1 MKFKSFFALATLAA
15 LAFAGCQPNS
25 EKIEAPAS
33 ISLDKTTLELFVAKD
48 APSQTI
54 QLTST
59 RDWRVESQPEW
70 VVLDQ
75 SEGKGSEKPQTIT
88 VSVEDNESYNRSG
101 DIVFTI
107 GIRKAPLQV
116 SQEGSKGE
124 LVAEG
129 EGTVESPF
137 NVLGAIEYVK
147 GLKDEAGE
155 FVASEK
161 EVYIKGTVAM
171 IEEAY
176 SFGYG
181 NGTFFIT
188 DDGTINTPKFYCFRV
203 YYLGGEKWTIVNP
216 ALQKG
221 DEVVVQSKV
230 INYKGNTP
238 ETVQV
243 GSNPGPAYNGKL
255 YSLNGSTE
263 PLVTERDFSNAPEKT
278 VAEFIAAADKNNFY
292 KLRGAVSGFN
302 STYCSFDLSDG
313 TDTIYVYSVANA
325 DAWKSKIANK
335 DTVVL
340 AGAYDFYK
348 SKNQHEVV
356 SAWIMELVSGPQQ
369 TEFEDLTVAEFIRK
383 ADTELAY
390 RLSGTVSGFTTG
402 KDNSGNPVMSFN
414 LSDQTDK
421 ILVYGFKAGEYD
433 KWATQLSNRGTVTL
447 HGVYKAYTK
456 DGVTTPEVMEAVIES
471 FEPAPPQTEFE
482 EISIASFLEKKDT
495 VLAYRLHGTVSS
507 LSIKSDAEKMEFN
520 LTDESESTVKVYGF
534 QLGQFGEWSEKLKNG
549 GTAVLR
555 GIYTEYVAKDGTVT
569 PEVIDT
575 FIESFEEAPE
585 VEEQAEGDGS
595 LEHPYNPLGAK
606 NFIDSQS
613 FDANAQVYVAGKVSE
628 VKYQYDAEHGTAT
641 FNISSD
647 GTVAAQQFVA
657 FSLKY
662 LGNKSWLA
670 GQKNVKIGDVVVIYG
685 KLKKYNSDYENAS
698 GAYLYS
704 LNGETTDDSPL
715 FGVES
720 QTVNVFA
727 SATSAV
733 INVTG
738 NVAWT
743 ATSTCT
749 LSTAG
754 AAGAVETGTEV
765 SGNGA
770 GAITVSFDANPDE
783 ENTKEYKVTVSTVA
797 EVAVKSYEVTIIQ
810 AKNPGEGGGD
820 PVVIAVAFD
829 KNPATG
835 FPTATGTK
843 TGTFKL
849 EGYDFVFN
857 AATGFYWS
865 EKEKCL
871 IIGKANSYIELPAV
885 EGKKL
890 TLVEFL
896 TGKNASENVI
906 ADLYTSAGSA
916 LNKNTAKLKKGSTY
930 TWELEGEV
938 NAKYRIQITN
948 AYNAQFQTI
957 KLKYE

>member
-33 ISLDKTTLELFVAKD
+33 ISLDKTTLELFAAKD

-263 PLVTERDFSNAPEKT
+263 PLVTEPDFSNAPEKT

-340 AGAYDFYK
+340 AGAYDYYK

-390 RLSGTVSGFTTG
+390 RLSGTVYGFTTSVD
-402 KDNSGNPVMSFN
+402 KSGNPVMSFN
-414 LSDQTDK
+414 LCDQTGK
-421 ILVYGFKAGEYD
+421 IKVFGFKAGEYD
-433 KWATQLSNRGTVTL
+433 KWATRLSIRSTVTL
-447 HGVYKAYTK
+447 HGVYKKYNNEH
-456 DGVTTPEVMEAVIES
+456 EVMEAVIED
-471 FEPAPPQTEFE
+471 FVAAPPQTEFE
-482 EISIASFLEKKDT
+482 EISIAAFIEKKDSAW
-495 VLAYRLHGTVSS
+495 AYKLHGTVSA
-507 LSIKSDAEKMEFN
+507 LSVNSETKQMSFN
-520 LTDESESTVKVYGF
+520 LTDESEKTVTVYGF
-534 QLGQFGEWSEKLKNG
+534 QLGQFEEWGAKLKNG
-549 GTAVLR
+549 GAAVLR
-555 GIYTEYVAKDGTVT
+555 GIYEGYEKDGTVT

-585 VEEQAEGDGS
+585 VEEEAEGDGS
-595 LEHPYNPLGAK
+595 LEHPYNPLGAR

-628 VKYQYDAEHGTAT
+628 IKYPYDAEHGTAT
-641 FNISSD
+641 FWISSD
-647 GTVAAQQFVA
+647 GSKVAQQFMA
-657 FSLKY
+657 YSLKY
-662 LGNKSWLA
+662 LGNKSWVA
-670 GQKNVKIGDVVVIYG
+670 GQKNVKVGDDVVISGTIKFYDKDKVYET
-685 KLKKYNSDYENAS
+685 NS
-698 GAYLYS
+698 AYLYS

-715 FGVES
+715 FGVENPTIS
-720 QTVNVFA
+720 VAA
-727 SATSAV
+727 SATSAT

-749 LSTAG
+749 LMTATG
-754 AAGAVETGTEV
+754 SVGTEV

-770 GAITVSFDANPDE
+770 GAISVSFDANEDTE
-783 ENTKEYKVTVSTVA
+783 DGKEYTVTISTTV
-797 EVAVKSYEVTIIQ
+797 EVATDKSITVTIKQ
-810 AKNPGEGGGD
+810 GKKPAGGG
-820 PVVIAVAFD
+820 
-829 KNPATG
+829 
-835 FPTATGTK
+835 
-843 TGTFKL
+843 
-849 EGYDFVFN
+849 E
-857 AATGFYWS
+857 
-865 EKEKCL
+865 EK
-871 IIGKANSYIELPAV
+871 S
-885 EGKKL
+885 L
-890 TLVEFL
+890 TLDL
-896 TGKNASENVI
+896 SKKTYSSASASSVVWNT
-906 ADLYTSAGSA
+906 DA
-916 LNKNTAKLKKGSTY
+916 LVMTANKNTAGTDANNYLGGDANNRTSSRFYKGSKVVFAPASGCTIQKLTFTATSDSY
-930 TWELEGEV
+930 ATAFGTTSTW
-938 NAKYRIQITN
+938 TN
-948 AYNAQFQTI
+948 ASASVSSKTVTVTPSDGSIEFSVAIGGTCGFTSVKIDYVQ
-957 KLKYE
+957 